1 MKAIKAIK
9 APNRYLKA
17 FTLVESVA
25 VFLVVAAFCLLPVLG
40 VKSWQEELEIKRFL
54 NRFEKMVLV
63 CQQISIV
70 EEQVTS
76 IKNIRIPER
85 VFVFSTGSTSAERPR
100 PFDDDIFETLFIPEA
115 LKGGNSISEIKFL
128 AREGHPSKL
137 VKVKFIWEKRNITYR
152 YQFQLGGGRFEKS
165 VE

>member
-1 MKAIKAIK
+1 MKVIKSPK
-9 APNRYLKA
+9 CYVKA
-17 FTLVESVA
+17 FTLPESLA
-25 VFLVVAAFCLLPVLG
+25 VFLVIAAFCLLPVLK
-40 VKSWQEELEIKRFL
+40 VKSWQEELEVKRFL

-63 CQQISIV
+63 CQQIAIV

-76 IKNIRIPER
+76 IKNVRIPER
-85 VFVFSTGSTSAERPR
+85 VFIFYTGSTSAERPR
-100 PFDDDIFETLFIPEA
+100 PFEEDVFETLFIPEA

-128 AREGHPSKL
+128 ARKGHPSEL

-165 VE
+165 LE